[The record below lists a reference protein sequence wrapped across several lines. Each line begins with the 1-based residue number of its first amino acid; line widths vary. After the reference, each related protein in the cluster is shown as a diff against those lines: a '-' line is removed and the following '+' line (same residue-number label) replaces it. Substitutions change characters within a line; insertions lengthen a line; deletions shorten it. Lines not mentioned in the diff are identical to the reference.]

1 MAVVELPESMTAQKV
16 VTYQVIMNLAAWAV
30 VRYRDKK
37 SKCVAW
43 VWMVYV
49 AENATGGL
57 AWVVLWCVRERY
69 VLTYINDM
77 LIHINLN
84 SLDMSILFRTFAVE
98 KVIN

>member
-1 MAVVELPESMTAQKV
+1 MIVNS
-16 VTYQVIMNLAAWAV
+16 AAWEV
-30 VRYRDKK
+30 VRYREKK
-37 SKCVAW
+37 RKRVAW
-43 VWMVYV
+43 CRMVYV

-57 AWVVLWCVRERY
+57 AWVVRWCVRSRY

-84 SLDMSILFRTFAVE
+84 SLDMSILSRNFAVE